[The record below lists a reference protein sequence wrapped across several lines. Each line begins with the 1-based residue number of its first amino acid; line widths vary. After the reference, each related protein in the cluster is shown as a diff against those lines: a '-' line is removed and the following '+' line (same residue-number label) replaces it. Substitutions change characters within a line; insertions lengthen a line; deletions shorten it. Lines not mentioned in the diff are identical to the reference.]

1 MFGSIFALS
10 VDFLPDVSHSCEL
23 TETVIFRY
31 ILLQGLSGAAAGESL
46 SAVALVVVS
55 YVQLL
60 AEHVD
65 TQLLKDATQGGM
77 NFSFNESFQSFQYS
91 LVNLRRSLLMEK

>member
-10 VDFLPDVSHSCEL
+10 VDFLPD
-23 TETVIFRY
+23 
-31 ILLQGLSGAAAGESL
+31 GLSGAAGESL

-65 TQLLKDATQGGM
+65 TQLLKDATQRVLSILIG
-77 NFSFNESFQSFQYS
+77 ESTE
-91 LVNLRRSLLMEK
+91 VAAHGKMMTDMPRLLEVQHATSCRHSYNGHVIG